1 MKRIL
6 LSVLSAAVLLCLF
19 AGIAAAAPSVSRP
32 AAMGGAFV
40 AIADDASLSL
50 YNPAGIPQLKF
61 GMALAPS
68 FQGDL
73 GVLASVIRN
82 LSGVDWANQKM
93 ADINTIGTYL
103 NNAVGNDPLL
113 LAPGF
118 YFSLTS
124 RWVGLS
130 TSADAYTDLQIVSG
144 TAASEHVPVGTVS
157 LDAAAT
163 VTTGF
168 KIDLD
173 SSLDWISFGVNVN
186 AGYLWE
192 MTTSYDST
200 TTIFDTELCNGTAV
214 SLDLGILTKIGTSV
228 KVGAVVNDLLWF
240 PITSKRTLY
249 SKDLT
254 TGIVLDEGTIDDSW
268 SALRPVLALDL
279 GVAFAPPDSGMT
291 LAADLH
297 GIEFTRDNKVP
308 FSIRF
313 GFEQVYKPVAFRFGA
328 AFREKTS
335 YYAVD
340 LSGGIGLVLSW
351 FNMDLNLVYTR
362 NEPLNLGFS
371 MGLLF

>member
-1 MKRIL
+1 M
-6 LSVLSAAVLLCLF
+6 
-19 AGIAAAAPSVSRP
+19 
-32 AAMGGAFV
+32 
-40 AIADDASLSL
+40 
-50 YNPAGIPQLKF
+50 
-61 GMALAPS
+61 
-68 FQGDL
+68 
-73 GVLASVIRN
+73 
-82 LSGVDWANQKM
+82 
-93 ADINTIGTYL
+93 
-103 NNAVGNDPLL
+103 
-113 LAPGF
+113 
-118 YFSLTS
+118 
-124 RWVGLS
+124 
-130 TSADAYTDLQIVSG
+130 QIVSG

-192 MTTSYDST
+192 MTTAYDST

-362 NEPLNLGFS
+362 NEPLNLG
-371 MGLLF
+371 